1 MSHHY
6 PHLVGKIAP
15 ARRAN
20 SERVPEVASR
30 LPGITGDQAKDV
42 PAFQRTGSSAPL
54 SASAIQLR
62 PSRSDYEAQ
71 LRANWRDVAAVP
83 GGILVVLV
91 TAWLIWAAFA
101 EAAAALG

>member
-15 ARRAN
+15 ARHAN

-30 LPGITGDQAKDV
+30 FPGITGE
-42 PAFQRTGSSAPL
+42 
-54 SASAIQLR
+54 LR
-62 PSRSDYEAQ
+62 PSRNDYEAQ

-83 GGILVVLV
+83 GGILVLLV